1 MGTMNTQHIRIMD
14 LDHAELESVSGGRG
28 TLVRSAWRLANRIW
42 VAVEAAEII
51 GPVDVSQVGD
61 PMDTK
66 LGIN

>member
-1 MGTMNTQHIRIMD
+1 MNSQDFRIMD
-14 LDHAELESVSGGRG
+14 LDPAELESVSGGRG
-28 TLVRSAWRLANRIW
+28 TLVRGALRLANRIW